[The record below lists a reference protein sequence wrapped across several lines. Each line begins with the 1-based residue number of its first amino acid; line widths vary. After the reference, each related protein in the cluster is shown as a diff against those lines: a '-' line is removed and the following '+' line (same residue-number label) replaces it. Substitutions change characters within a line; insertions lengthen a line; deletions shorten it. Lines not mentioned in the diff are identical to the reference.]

1 MTEEMF
7 SRYRRQD
14 NKERIL
20 LLYLILNKY
29 DISKVEYAVET
40 VQNKMFGVELRK
52 IYGVTSEYV
61 DIQRIENELAE
72 IHVPVICSMQS
83 YELNS
88 NADII
93 HTYVPKEP
101 NKPLYINDMGVISP
115 FMVITKQC
123 IVSSN
128 LAEPVENTNNIGF
141 MFFVDYVLNGKCVV
155 GNWEITYINKEFSIF
170 YSSKGKD
177 EKIHKEL
184 LYRALE
190 LDQTS
195 TFKLVLYI
203 VKKVAQGVEEIISD
217 NYTEETWKRES

>member
-1 MTEEMF
+1 MKEEIF

-14 NKERIL
+14 NKESIL

-52 IYGVTSEYV
+52 IYGVTSEFV
-61 DIQRIENELAE
+61 DIQKIENELAE

-93 HTYVPKEP
+93 YTYVPKEP
-101 NKPLYINDMGVISP
+101 NKPLYINDMDIISP
-115 FMVITKQC
+115 FMVITEQC

-128 LAEPVENTNNIGF
+128 LAKSVEDTKNFGF
-141 MFFVDYVLNGKCVV
+141 MFFVDYVLNGKCIV
-155 GNWEITYINKEFSIF
+155 GNWEITYVNKEFSVY
-170 YSSKGKD
+170 YSSKAKG
-177 EKIHKEL
+177 EEVHKEL
-184 LYRALE
+184 LYKALE

-203 VKKVAQGVEEIISD
+203 VKKVAQEIDNITSD
-217 NYTEETWKRES
+217 NYTEETWKREN